1 MVGDIKAVEVRAEV
15 RQVKTMVDGTINIT
29 LNLPE
34 DCRCGSIAGKATPDT
49 TVDWGNLRG
58 EGGTRMS
65 ISTYSS
71 SAVERGKR
79 ARAAMVAGSARGRL
93 VQRRLKKPEFSGA
106 RDELT
111 GLSGVGV
118 DDPLVDIAIPAH
130 VEQIDDA
137 NNAASPE
144 HLWGKIG
151 VLLPEAVE
159 AFGAALAEVKT
170 QGG

>member
-1 MVGDIKAVEVRAEV
+1 M
-15 RQVKTMVDGTINIT
+15 Q
-29 LNLPE
+29 P
-34 DCRCGSIAGKATPDT
+34 
-49 TVDWGNLRG
+49 
-58 EGGTRMS
+58 
-65 ISTYSS
+65 
-71 SAVERGKR
+71 
-79 ARAAMVAGSARGRL
+79 
-93 VQRRLKKPEFSGA
+93 SGA
-106 RDELT
+106 RYQLA
-111 GLSGVGV
+111 GLGGLGV